1 MADIRKLVWCTA
13 ATAVTM
19 AVGARL
25 NNAAVAG
32 WYQPLPKAPFTPP
45 DAVFPIVW
53 SVVYVLIAASFYLA
67 LTAAPGKHE
76 QAGVNGLFISQ
87 LLMHILWTFS
97 FFYCGYIGFALLVVV
112 ALCALSVYTLR
123 RFYAF
128 SRAAAAL
135 FVPCLVWL
143 LFAVW
148 LNAGFVYLNGLS
160 ANF

>member
-45 DAVFPIVW
+45 DAVFPVVW

-67 LTAAPGKHE
+67 LTAAPGKHG

-87 LLMHILWTFS
+87 LLMHILWTFLFS
-97 FFYCGYIGFALLVVV
+97 TADISVLPFWSSLPCARFPSIPCGGFTHFRERRPRF
-112 ALCALSVYTLR
+112 LSPASSGCCLPSGSTPV
-123 RFYAF
+123 
-128 SRAAAAL
+128 L
-135 FVPCLVWL
+135 FI
-143 LFAVW
+143 
-148 LNAGFVYLNGLS
+148 S
-160 ANF
+160 MD